1 MMIKVVVE
9 VDPGRRDQSQG
20 RDRNHGQDHD
30 QKATALVDDL
40 AVIPE
45 VEVNHGHGHLH
56 MIAADQPPPSYLHI
70 IFSNTGKSLIK
81 LYILNQIYYYY

>member
-1 MMIKVVVE
+1 
-9 VDPGRRDQSQG
+9 
-20 RDRNHGQDHD
+20 
-30 QKATALVDDL
+30 
-40 AVIPE
+40 VIPE